1 MYAIIEVG
9 SNQYKVSEGDVIE
22 TNRLPLEVGKD
33 FAIEK
38 VLFFANGEDIRI
50 GQPVLK
56 NVKVTARIT
65 GHPLDDKKISFKY
78 RRRKE
83 SASKV
88 GHRQKLTGLNI
99 TKITA
104 E

>member
-9 SNQYKVSEGDVIE
+9 GLQYKVSEGDVIE
-22 TNRLPLEVGKD
+22 ANRLPVEEGKD
-33 FAIEK
+33 FIVEK
-38 VLFFANGEDIRI
+38 VLFFANGDDIRI

-56 NVKVTARIT
+56 NVQVKAKVTK
-65 GHPLDDKKISFKY
+65 HVLDDRKISYKY

-83 SASKV
+83 SAWKI

-99 TKITA
+99 TKIIA

>member
-1 MYAIIEVG
+1 MYAIIELG
-9 SNQYKVSEGDVIE
+9 GNQYKVSEGDVIE
-22 TNRLPLEVGKD
+22 TNRLPLEKGND

-38 VLFFANGEDIRI
+38 VLCFVDGEDIRI
-50 GQPVLK
+50 GQPLLPD
-56 NVKVTARIT
+56 VKVTAKIT

-88 GHRQKLTGLNI
+88 GHRQKLTALNI
-99 TKITA
+99 TKIA
-104 E
+104 AG